1 LLSYPCFCY
10 TVVSFLERE
19 TDMDESL
26 QVIKQLAKALDDK
39 KAFNIMVLDIKGLSS
54 IADYFIIA
62 EGSVDRHLEAIADN
76 LLHTAKELGMQPL
89 HTEGR
94 GGDWLV
100 IDFAG
105 IMTHLM
111 LPATRERYRLERI
124 WQEGKLVQLDF

>member
-1 LLSYPCFCY
+1 
-10 TVVSFLERE
+10 
-19 TDMDESL
+19 MDQTL
-26 QVIKQLAKALDDK
+26 HALKLLAKALDDK
-39 KAFNIMVLDIKGLSS
+39 KAFNLMVLDIQGLSS

-62 EGSVDRHLEAIADN
+62 EGSVERHLEAIADN
-76 LLHTAKELGMQPL
+76 LLETAKELGMTPL
-89 HTEGR
+89 HVEGR

-105 IMTHLM
+105 IMAHLM